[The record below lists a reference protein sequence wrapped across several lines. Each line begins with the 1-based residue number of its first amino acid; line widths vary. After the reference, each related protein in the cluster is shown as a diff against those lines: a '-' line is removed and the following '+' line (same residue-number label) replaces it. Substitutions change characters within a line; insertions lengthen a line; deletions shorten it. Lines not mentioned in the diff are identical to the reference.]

1 MTNESLTFEHSAQYW
16 DDRYRLQGNSGAGS
30 YGCLADFK
38 AETINNFVAAN
49 NVQSVIEFGC
59 GDGNQLSLSKYP
71 RYTGF
76 DVSEH
81 ALQRCIEMFSS
92 DITKDFHSVRQ
103 WDGQQAELAISL
115 DVLYHLIEES
125 VFDKYMETL
134 FDAAKR
140 FVIIY
145 SSNDEALNELLSGH
159 VKHVRHRKFTD
170 WIVSN
175 VSDNWDFHDL
185 IPNKY
190 PFDIHNQSHTSF
202 ADFYIFR
209 RVIE

>member
-1 MTNESLTFEHSAQYW
+1 MINDPLIFEHSAQYW

-38 AETINNFVAAN
+38 AKTINHFVSAN
-49 NVQSVIEFGC
+49 DIKSVIEFGC
-59 GDGNQLSLSKYP
+59 GDGNQLSLSQYP
-71 RYTGF
+71 QYTGF

-81 ALQRCIEMFSS
+81 ALQRCKKLFAS
-92 DITKDFHSVRQ
+92 DKTKDFYPVHQ
-103 WDGQQAELAISL
+103 WDGQQAELVLSL
-115 DVLYHLIEES
+115 DVLYHLIEDS
-125 VFDKYMETL
+125 VFDKYMKTL

-145 SSNDEALNELLSGH
+145 SSNDEQLNQLLGGH

-170 WIVSN
+170 WVMN
-175 VSDNWDFHDL
+175 NMANKWDFYDL

-190 PFDIHNQSHTSF
+190 PFDIHEQSRTSF

-209 RVIE
+209 RVAE